1 MIGPV
6 SPEQQW
12 EDAGQEELSE
22 EGNSEGRDEEEGPSE
37 DGDKVIVIRT
47 PEGPSQR
54 EIEDHM
60 ANHIPFRS
68 WCPFCVAGKHAAGHT
83 VRKQKDMAASQ

>member
-12 EDAGQEELSE
+12 EQAGHDDLSE
-22 EGNSEGRDEEEGPSE
+22 EEMEGDRDELEGPSE
-37 DGDKVIVIRT
+37 EGDKVNSIKT

-68 WCPFCVAGKHAAGHT
+68 WCPFCVAGKAVSGPHHSKT
-83 VRKQKDMAASQ
+83 E

>member
-12 EDAGQEELSE
+12 EQAGQEDPSE
-22 EGNSEGRDEEEGPSE
+22 EDVQEDNRGMEGPSE
-37 DGDKVIVIRT
+37 EGERVTVIST
-47 PEGPSQR
+47 PEGPTQR
-54 EIEDHM
+54 EIEEHM

-68 WCPFCVAGKHAAGHT
+68 WCPFCVAGKAVSGPHNART
-83 VRKQKDMAASQ
+83 E